1 MLGRTLMCPTV
12 GFQVRVRRI
21 MCSPTVCFVEAPP
34 TLTLLSLKWVAT
46 NYTFSTLDDLLAA
59 FFPVQLREKKCRK
72 HLFSLEK
79 NLHLYKGL
87 ILFGKKEEERKK
99 NEQVFPPKML
109 CTVASKEILNLS
121 KLNIPPPVISPYS
134 TSTSDC
140 TFYFRWTWT
149 SFECRL
155 VHIQILVSL
164 NPTCFKSCTKN
175 SRYVHF
181 ISTSTYT
188 QYFLVLEL
196 EENWP
201 KEKS

>member
-1 MLGRTLMCPTV
+1 MPHSGIPSSCAQDYVFSHCVLCRA
-12 GFQVRVRRI
+12 
-21 MCSPTVCFVEAPP
+21 APP
-34 TLTLLSLKWVAT
+34 TPSTLLSLKWVAT
-46 NYTFSTLDDLLAA
+46 IPSLDARWPFGCIFSCAIKG
-59 FFPVQLREKKCRK
+59 KKCRK

-121 KLNIPPPVISPYS
+121 KLNIPPVISPYS

-155 VHIQILVSL
+155 DHIQILVSS
-164 NPTCFKSCTKN
+164 NPTSFKSCTKT

-181 ISTSTYT
+181 ISTCT
-188 QYFLVLEL
+188 Q
-196 EENWP
+196 
-201 KEKS
+201 

>member
-1 MLGRTLMCPTV
+1 MY
-12 GFQVRVRRI
+12 FQTYRLIFSIYAGQNVNVPHSGIPSSCAQDYVFSHCVLCRA
-21 MCSPTVCFVEAPP
+21 APP
-34 TLTLLSLKWVAT
+34 TPSTLLSLKWVAT
-46 NYTFSTLDDLLAA
+46 IPSLDARWPFGCIFSCAIKG
-59 FFPVQLREKKCRK
+59 KKCRK

-121 KLNIPPPVISPYS
+121 KLNIPPVISPYS

-155 VHIQILVSL
+155 DHIQILVSS
-164 NPTCFKSCTKN
+164 NPTSFKSCTKT

-181 ISTSTYT
+181 ISTCT
-188 QYFLVLEL
+188 Q
-196 EENWP
+196 
-201 KEKS
+201 